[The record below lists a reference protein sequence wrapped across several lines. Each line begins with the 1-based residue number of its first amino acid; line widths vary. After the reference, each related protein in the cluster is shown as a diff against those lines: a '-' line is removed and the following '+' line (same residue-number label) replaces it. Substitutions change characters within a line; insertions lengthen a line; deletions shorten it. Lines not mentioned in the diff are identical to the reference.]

1 MRSSIKKAGAEGLGW
16 EATVGGQKPRT
27 EGEDCGGGRQC
38 GGLLVR
44 RAAAG
49 RKCDC
54 GRKKPQACSRGQAT
68 GSEEALAKTTHFL
81 TFHSAVISMGI

>member
-1 MRSSIKKAGAEGLGW
+1 MRSNIQKAGAEGLGW
-16 EATVGGQKPRT
+16 EATVGGLKPRT
-27 EGEDCGGGRQC
+27 EGEVCRGGRQC
-38 GGLLVR
+38 AGLLVR

-49 RKCDC
+49 RKRDC

-68 GSEEALAKTTHFL
+68 GSEEVLAKTTHFL